1 MRLAILSDIHG
12 NVAALEAVID
22 DLRQRDVDRVW
33 VGGDL
38 VGRGPEG
45 QAVVD
50 RVRSLGWPTIGGN
63 HEDYLLGFHHGRTP
77 AEWEGLEEWDA
88 SRWMAAE
95 IDAETYRHLEALPFS
110 LGHEGLRLVHG
121 TPESNRHGIAPW
133 TRDDE
138 IVRHLDSVEETLL
151 VCAHTHRPLDRTFE
165 EGRVVNIGSV
175 GMSFDR
181 DPRAHYGIFS
191 RRDGAPWDFEPI
203 RVEYDRETVYRA
215 YERTGFL
222 AAGGVTAHLL
232 RLELEHATPILV
244 PFIEWAR
251 HLGKAPTTTLL
262 DAFFAVFDPERP
274 LQDFIAR
281 MRDGVAPE
289 GR

>member
-1 MRLAILSDIHG
+1 MRLAILADVHG
-12 NVAALEAVID
+12 NVAALEAVIA
-22 DLRQRDVDRVW
+22 DLEQRDVDAVW

-45 QAVVD
+45 RAVVE
-50 RVRSLGWPTIGGN
+50 RIRGLGWPTLAGN
-63 HEDYLLGFHHGRTP
+63 HEEYLLDFHHGRTP
-77 AEWEGLEEWDA
+77 AEWQGLEEWDA

-95 IDAETYRHLEALPFS
+95 IDGESYRYLEALPFS
-110 LGHEGLRLVHG
+110 LDHQGLRLVHG
-121 TPESNRHGIAPW
+121 TPKSNRHGIAPW

-138 IVRHLDSVEETLL
+138 IVGHLASVEESLL
-151 VCAHTHRPLDRTFE
+151 VCAHTHRPLDRTFA

-175 GMSFDR
+175 GMPFDR
-181 DPRAHYGIFS
+181 DPRARYGIFS
-191 RRDGAPWDFEPI
+191 RSEDTWDFESI
-203 RVEYDRETVYRA
+203 RVEYDRQAIFRA

-222 AAGGVTAHLL
+222 AAGGVTARLL

-251 HLGKAPTTTLL
+251 HLGKAPTTALL
-262 DAFFAVFDPERP
+262 DDFFAVFDPERP
-274 LQDFIAR
+274 LREFIDR
-281 MRDGVAPE
+281 MRDGVAPA